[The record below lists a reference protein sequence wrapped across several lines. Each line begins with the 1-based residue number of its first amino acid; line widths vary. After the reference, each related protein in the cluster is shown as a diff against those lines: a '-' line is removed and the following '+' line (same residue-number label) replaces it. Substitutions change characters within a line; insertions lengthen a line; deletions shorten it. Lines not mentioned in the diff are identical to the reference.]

1 MRFAHAANFS
11 STNVSATRLAVSASG
26 KVLMASKIWSA
37 ICQAKAVIPSGVEE
51 SRCITL
57 RYQHGTLRLRG
68 LYPERVE
75 RAPLRTQGPTNPT
88 ATEDDVAIVKHRC
101 LPWSHS
107 PLRIMQSHMGMPVF
121 ELRQRSACSW
131 VAITNL
137 RRHFE
142 ALGGRSSRDAG
153 LTGVRRSMK
162 PLPDIA
168 NPIHPIDLEFI
179 RRQVVSISH
188 NHAICRRIEI
198 NHIARPRRTTR

>member
-11 STNVSATRLAVSASG
+11 STNVCATRLAVSASG

-37 ICQAKAVIPSGVEE
+37 ICQAKAVIPNGVEE

-57 RYQHGTLRLRG
+57 RYQHGILRLRG
-68 LYPERVE
+68 VYPERVKRVE
-75 RAPLRTQGPTNPT
+75 CAPLRTPGPANPT

-107 PLRIMQSHMGMPVF
+107 PLRIMQSHMGAPAF

-137 RRHFE
+137 RRHFGFF
-142 ALGGRSSRDAG
+142 AVAGVCYSRGR
-153 LTGVRRSMK
+153 
-162 PLPDIA
+162 
-168 NPIHPIDLEFI
+168 
-179 RRQVVSISH
+179 
-188 NHAICRRIEI
+188 
-198 NHIARPRRTTR
+198 